1 MANKRMKIM
10 LTYVITIVVTVI
22 VILAAGL
29 IMLKT
34 MSSRESVMDLEV
46 TSAEPEEYAPSVLDN
61 QTTLFIFDTEDRL
74 NATVFLLTRMLPSE
88 RKIIIVPLQSDMYA
102 SAGGAE
108 GTLYDIYRSQGVQG
122 AKRAVE
128 SVCGLAVEKYMLFD
142 KDGFEKMAAH
152 FETVSYIFPY
162 SLIYENEATGEVTVI
177 REGNEALDAASLR
190 KAFTY
195 PNYKNGEKERSALI
209 GSVTS
214 DIINYS
220 NARFRTNLDQIVS
233 GVLGCCTET
242 DITEYDYD
250 FKKEAM
256 MYMTERENGCA
267 ETVLPSG
274 QYDEYG
280 RYVLDPDFVS
290 SLKTW
295 FSLDIYSTE
304 EIPAEE
310 NITLMPESDGVLP
323 AAYSAEVMQ

>member
-1 MANKRMKIM
+1 M
-10 LTYVITIVVTVI
+10 LTYVTTIVVTVI

-29 IMLKT
+29 IMMKT

-61 QTTLFIFDTEDRL
+61 QTTLLIFDTEDRVD
-74 NATVFLLTRMLPSE
+74 ATVFLLTRMLPSE
-88 RKIIIVPLQSDMYA
+88 RKLIIVPLQSDMYA
-102 SAGGAE
+102 SAGGTE

-128 SVCGLAVEKYMLFD
+128 SVCGLAVEKYMTFN
-142 KDGFEKMAAH
+142 KEGFEKMAAH
-152 FETVSYIFPY
+152 FETVSYVFPY

-177 REGNEALDAASLR
+177 REGNQALDSASLR

-195 PNYKNGEKERSALI
+195 PNYRSGETERSVVI
-209 GSVTS
+209 GTIAA

-220 NARFRTNLDQIVS
+220 NARFRSNLDQIVS

-242 DITEYDYD
+242 DISEYDYD

-256 MYMTERENGCA
+256 MYMTEKESGCA

-280 RYVLDPDFVS
+280 RYVLDPDFII

-295 FSLDIYSTE
+295 FCLDTYSTE

-310 NITLMPESDGVLP
+310 NVTLLPESDGVLP
-323 AAYSAEVMQ
+323 AAYSAEVMT